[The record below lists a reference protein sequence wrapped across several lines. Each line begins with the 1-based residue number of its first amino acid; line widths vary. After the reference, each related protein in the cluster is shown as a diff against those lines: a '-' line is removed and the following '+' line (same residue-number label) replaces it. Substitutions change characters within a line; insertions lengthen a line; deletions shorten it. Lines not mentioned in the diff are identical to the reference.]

1 MTDTA
6 SLNTY
11 AKLTPPP
18 MFVPEEEVRFR
29 LQYSNDLVFLYA
41 TLIIEG
47 YREAD
52 YPDGGRDFTGT
63 KITKRIMYGIA
74 GQGYDEFT
82 VPGGT
87 LGFTPEGEGLIT
99 LTGKMTA
106 KIIFG
111 SELENGHVVNPVFTS
126 NETYVNM
133 LVMWDYDFK
142 FLSTPYRASGSVF
155 TIDTMYNARNSIGEY
170 SATDAQSYRY
180 FLYDDNYRLVH
191 DSGELYQWDSVI
203 YGNNKYTFRDLQ
215 DKKTYYVR
223 AKLTL
228 NGGYTLYRGYEPLV
242 VEYEDIPEPTGEV
255 TSENVIGGIKLTADL
270 SETEH
275 DKVTVSRSVKNTAEF
290 IELISVDS
298 DTDSFVFTDNY
309 AIPET
314 DYIYKISVFN
324 GGLLSSELSA
334 AIRCVSDVVT
344 ISDITGS
351 YSAVGNIT
359 KHPINRNDRGTVLEA
374 MDAKFPYHIINGSPD
389 YDSGTVDGLFAPL
402 EDCEIVTDNAAYAD
416 ILRAWLN
423 NGRAKLLTYYTGE
436 AWIVA
441 VSGVSTTDP
450 DNCDVYNT
458 SFNWTQIGD
467 ANDLDDY
474 SRLGLVSDI

>member
-1 MTDTA
+1 MKKTA

-11 AKLTPPP
+11 AKLTPPQ

-29 LQYSNDLVFLYA
+29 LQYSSDLVFLYA
-41 TLIIEG
+41 TLVIEG

-74 GQGYDEFT
+74 GQGYDEFI

-87 LGFTPEGEGLIT
+87 LGFTPEEEGLIT

-106 KIIFG
+106 KVIFG
-111 SELENGHVVNPVFTS
+111 NELENGHVADPVFTS

-133 LVMWDYDFK
+133 LVMWDFDFK
-142 FLSTPYRASGSVF
+142 FLSTPYSASGSVF

-180 FLYDDNYRLVH
+180 FLYDENYRLVH

-203 YGNNKYTFRDLQ
+203 YGNNRYTFRKLRDG
-215 DKKTYYVR
+215 KTYYVR

-228 NGGYTLYRGYEPLV
+228 NGGYTLYRGYEPITV
-242 VEYEDIPEPTGEV
+242 SYEDIPQPTDKV
-255 TSENVIGGIKLTADL
+255 TLENVTGGIKITADL
-270 SETEH
+270 SDTEH
-275 DKVTVSRSVKNTAEF
+275 TKVTVSRSVLNTAEF
-290 IELISVDS
+290 LELASVDS
-298 DTDSFVFTDNY
+298 TADSFVFTDSY
-309 AIPET
+309 AVPET
-314 DYIYKISVFN
+314 SYIYKISVYN
-324 GGLLSSELSA
+324 GDTAADELSG
-334 AIRCVSDVVT
+334 IVKCVSGAVT
-344 ISDITGS
+344 ISDIEGS

-359 KHPINRNDRGTVLEA
+359 KHPINRNDRGSVLEA

-389 YDSGTVDGLFAPL
+389 YDSGTVDGLFAPV
-402 EDCEIVTDNAAYAD
+402 EECEIVTDNADYAD
-416 ILRAWLN
+416 ALRAWLN

-467 ANDLDDY
+467 ADDLSDY
-474 SRLGLVSDI
+474 SRLGLVTT

>member
-1 MTDTA
+1 MIKTA

-18 MFVPEEEVRFR
+18 MFRPEESAKFR
-29 LQYSNDLVFLYA
+29 LQYSNDLTFMYA
-41 TLIIEG
+41 TLVIEG

-52 YPDGGRDFTGT
+52 FPDGGRDFTGT
-63 KITKRIMYGIA
+63 KITKIIMYGIA
-74 GQGYDEFT
+74 GQGYDEFV

-87 LGFTPEGEGLIT
+87 LGFTPEGETNIT

-106 KIIFG
+106 KVIFG
-111 SELENGHVVNPVFTS
+111 NELENGHVVNPVFAS

-133 LVMWDYDFK
+133 LVMWDNDFK
-142 FLSTPYRASGSVF
+142 FLGTPYNASGSVF

-180 FLYDDNYRLVH
+180 YLYDENYRLVH

-203 YGNNKYTFRDLQ
+203 WGNNKYTFRNLQ
-215 DKKTYYVR
+215 DGKTYYIR

-228 NGGYTLYRGYEPLV
+228 NGGYTLYRGYEPV
-242 VEYEDIPEPTGEV
+242 TVNYEDVPQPTDEI
-255 TSENVIGGIKLTADL
+255 TLENITGGIKITADL
-270 SETEH
+270 SGTEH
-275 DKVTVSRSVKNTAEF
+275 TRVTVSRSILNTAEF

-298 DTDSFVFTDNY
+298 DTDTFIYTDNY
-309 AIPET
+309 AVPET
-314 DYIYKISVFN
+314 SYVYKLNTYN
-324 GGLLSSELSA
+324 GDTA
-334 AIRCVSDVVT
+334 AAAMSGIVKCVSGAVT

-359 KHPINRNDRGTVLEA
+359 KHPVNRNDRGSILEA

-389 YDSGTVDGLFAPL
+389 YDSGSVDALFAPV
-402 EDCEIVTDNAAYAD
+402 EDCEIVTDNASYAD
-416 ILRAWLN
+416 TLRAWLN

-441 VSGVSTTDP
+441 VSGVSTTDH

-467 ANDLDDY
+467 ANDLSDY
-474 SRLGLVSDI
+474 ARLGLVTTT